1 MTTEKSLEAYEFTD
15 VCTVSRPPSEVL
27 AEAQRAAKA
36 LAQVIAL
43 KPKKFIMNGEQY
55 LEYEDWQT
63 VAKFYGVTARVVETR
78 PVSFGGA
85 QGFEAIAQA
94 VHVATGT
101 VVSNADAMCLNDE
114 PKWSRR
120 TKYEY
125 AYVKKSGG
133 HSIEDPGRNEII
145 WENGKPKKVKIAV
158 GEEPVPLFQLRSMA
172 QTRACAKAL
181 RNAFAWVVVL
191 AGFRPTPA
199 EELDNLGEEQPAPAT
214 ETAEARSANKQ
225 KLAAMQ
231 AAQKAAQKPASEGA
245 AVVSHPT
252 ASESAP
258 TPPSADAPSTPPDEI
273 DPVESRLAD
282 VRVVLREAA
291 SPQALNAA
299 FRDLPK
305 SIQERVYNDYMAAMS
320 AFNKRKQP

>member
-1 MTTEKSLEAYEFTD
+1 MTTGKSLDTYELAD

-27 AEAQRAAKA
+27 AEAQRVAKA
-36 LAQVIAL
+36 LSQVIAQ
-43 KPKKFIMNGEQY
+43 KPKKVIMNGEQY
-55 LEYEDWQT
+55 LEFEDWQT
-63 VAKFYGVTARVVETR
+63 VAKFYGVVARVVETR

-85 QGFEAIAQA
+85 QGFEAYAQA

-101 VVSNADAMCLNDE
+101 VISKADAMCLNDE

-133 HSIEDPGRNEII
+133 HSIENPGRGEIV
-145 WENGKPKKVKIAV
+145 WENGKPKKERIPV
-158 GEEPVPLFQLRSMA
+158 GEEQVPLFQLRSMA

-191 AGFRPTPA
+191 AGFRPTLA
-199 EELDNLGEEQPAPAT
+199 EELDIEPTGTSA

-231 AAQKAAQKPASEGA
+231 AAQKAASEGA
-245 AVVSHPT
+245 AVATPSTV
-252 ASESAP
+252 SESAP
-258 TPPSADAPSTPPDEI
+258 TPPSPDAPSPQSEEMDMA
-273 DPVESRLAD
+273 ESLLAD
-282 VRVVLREAA
+282 VRIAIREAA
-291 SPQALNAA
+291 TPHALNAV
-299 FRDLPK
+299 FRDLAK
-305 SIQERVYNDYMAAMS
+305 SVQEQVYNDYMAAMA
-320 AFNKRKQP
+320 AFNKRKHA